1 MPSSLALG
9 GRLGSF
15 SSSSSSTSSCPSGRE
30 LHVPC
35 DCEEESGGEA
45 EGAAAGRLDS
55 VSEHSDLTED
65 LWVLPPLPLLLTPL
79 LLPLLLLSAEAP
91 LSSLSSLSPFM
102 SGISF
107 SPGTSTAA
115 AHGWRSSSVAGCTN
129 SRSCVISPR
138 AARQFRSTWA
148 SALLGLVHH
157 CRNIHR
163 FFTPKIRR
171 IAPIIRFARLPNFL
185 RPSLSSFSFFGAQCT
200 SFHLG
205 VSPSSVSRCFLPSS
219 SPFLSHF
226 HPAAGNRATDD
237 GGGSERAFPR
247 FARASNKLRKRQL
260 QKYCVNSIYFV
271 YQRKS
276 MECIH

>member
-107 SPGTSTAA
+107 SPGTSTTA
-115 AHGWRSSSVAGCTN
+115 AHGWRSSSVAGCTI
-129 SRSCVISPR
+129 SLSCVISPPDSFDPPGR
-138 AARQFRSTWA
+138 ARYWAWYITAATFTEFSPRKFEESPRSLD
-148 SALLGLVHH
+148 SPDFLIFSVRHSLLSPFSE
-157 CRNIHR
+157 HR
-163 FFTPKIRR
+163 
-171 IAPIIRFARLPNFL
+171 A
-185 RPSLSSFSFFGAQCT
+185 RPSTSGSLPRLSRRVFFPP
-200 SFHLG
+200 L
-205 VSPSSVSRCFLPSS
+205 
-219 SPFLSHF
+219 SPFF
-226 HPAAGNRATDD
+226 HTFIPRPAI
-237 GGGSERAFPR
+237 ERRTTVVDRSAR
-247 FARASNKLRKRQL
+247 FHVLPVHPISLRKRQL

-276 MECIH
+276 MKCVH